1 MCGVWGATGFPSA
14 DLLRRLA
21 LENGRR
27 GPHAWGYATA
37 GETFRQPG
45 PYHGDEIPSSVAIVG
60 HHRLATSGLSQDW
73 QHAER
78 NQPIVNDGWCLTHN
92 GVVWNVD
99 QAQWSPDSRYIVDAV
114 ASLPGDAR
122 GRLETAVNMVDRR
135 SPLAL
140 LLLTP
145 EDMIYAI
152 RRDGEAG
159 PAHPLWFSRHLG
171 SPSISSR
178 PLTPDATLIPEG
190 AITSMED
197 LCQS

>member
-1 MCGVWGATGFPSA
+1 MCGVWGATGSPSA
-14 DLLRRLA
+14 DLLRLLA

-27 GPHAWGYATA
+27 GPHAWGFAT
-37 GETFRQPG
+37 RNQSYRKPG
-45 PYHGDEIPSSVAIVG
+45 PYHGGEIPAGATIIG

-73 QHAER
+73 QHEER
-78 NQPIVNDGWCLTHN
+78 NQPVVVDGWCLAHN

-99 QAQWSPDSRYIVDAV
+99 QAAWSPDSRYIVNAV
-114 ASLPGDAR
+114 ASLDGDAR

-145 EDMIYAI
+145 DDQILAM

-159 PAHPLWFSRHLG
+159 PAHPLWFDRHLG

-178 PLTPDATLIPEG
+178 PLSPNATLVPEG
-190 AITSMED
+190 RIIDLED
-197 LCQS
+197 ETED